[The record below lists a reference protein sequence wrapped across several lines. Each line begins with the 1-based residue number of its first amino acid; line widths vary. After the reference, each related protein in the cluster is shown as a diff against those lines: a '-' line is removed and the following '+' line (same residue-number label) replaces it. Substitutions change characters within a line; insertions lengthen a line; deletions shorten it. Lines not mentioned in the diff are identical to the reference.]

1 MSLRLCV
8 KNKIHPQKK
17 RGTPRPYIIHYTSY
31 IIPHGKQ
38 QERTLEQNSEHRDNY
53 PYGHRHHI
61 WCNELHIGVYKKI
74 VKTGEP
80 TGFKDAKRLS

>member
-1 MSLRLCV
+1 MWHATSLHHTL
-8 KNKIHPQKK
+8 
-17 RGTPRPYIIHYTSY
+17 YIINHTSKN
-31 IIPHGKQ
+31 GKQ

-53 PYGHRHHI
+53 PYGHRHHV

-80 TGFKDAKRLS
+80 TGFKDVKRLS